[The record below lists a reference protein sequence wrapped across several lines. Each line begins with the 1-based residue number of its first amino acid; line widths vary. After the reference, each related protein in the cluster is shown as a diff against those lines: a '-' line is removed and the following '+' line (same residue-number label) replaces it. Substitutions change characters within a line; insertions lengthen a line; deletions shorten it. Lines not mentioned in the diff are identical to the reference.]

1 MTNNPDN
8 ENLVLI
14 DKDGNEVEF
23 GFIGSL
29 ESEGNEYVVL
39 SPIDLTG
46 DIAEENG
53 FTVDIDGFNKEM
65 EMQRKRA
72 REAQKENRAWDLAM
86 AVTNNF
92 QELSKTEFVGY
103 DSLNTEVNLLG
114 ALVEGEKKDVVY
126 EGEEAYLLLDKTPF
140 YGEGGGQIGDKGL
153 ITFSHGS
160 VEITDTKKL
169 PDGKFVHVGKV
180 KGQVTVGKTGNAQ
193 IAEFLRKSTER
204 NHTATHVL
212 HKVLKEVLGG
222 PC

>member
-72 REAQKENRAWDLAM
+72 REAAK
-86 AVTNNF
+86 
-92 QELSKTEFVGY
+92 
-103 DSLNTEVNLLG
+103 
-114 ALVEGEKKDVVY
+114 
-126 EGEEAYLLLDKTPF
+126 
-140 YGEGGGQIGDKGL
+140 
-153 ITFSHGS
+153 
-160 VEITDTKKL
+160 
-169 PDGKFVHVGKV
+169 
-180 KGQVTVGKTGNAQ
+180 
-193 IAEFLRKSTER
+193 RKSC
-204 NHTATHVL
+204 
-212 HKVLKEVLGG
+212 LGSCNG
-222 PC
+222 SN